1 MSNNTIHILNNDA
14 TAQILEKSEIK
25 GDIIVW
31 REMLCEGALHKNVG
45 SDEFWKKRYAYF
57 KKKFNIE
64 PIKYYD
70 TTIREIKKVED
81 LSNYNEV
88 VLWFECNLF
97 QQLNLLALCT
107 YLVTNYVKTTTYFLV
122 YFEKENEKE
131 PVQPFTNF
139 STINFKSI
147 FKNKIRLSKAS
158 LLFAKE
164 SWEMYVENDIDKL
177 QKFNFNKNSK
187 FKCLQ
192 KTINQH
198 LLRFPSEKGLNQ
210 IEYKILRIVNSGI
223 FTEKQIIRTLLIWQQ
238 KETVYG
244 FGELQYFNYL
254 KQLKKYVE
262 IKESKIYLN
271 KKGREVI
278 GV

>member
-1 MSNNTIHILNNDA
+1 MSNIIHILNNDA
-14 TAQILEKSEIK
+14 IAQILEKSEIK

-45 SDEFWKKRYAYF
+45 SDEFWKKRYTYF
-57 KKKFNIE
+57 KNQFNVESIE
-64 PIKYYD
+64 YYD

-97 QQLNLLALCT
+97 QQINLLALCT
-107 YLVTNYVKTTTYFLV
+107 FLVNNYVKKTNYFLV
-122 YFEKENEKE
+122 YFEKENGNE
-131 PVQPFTNF
+131 PEQPFTNL
-139 STINFKSI
+139 STIDLKTI
-147 FKNKIRLSKAS
+147 FENKTTLSKTS

-164 SWEMYVENDIDKL
+164 SWKIYVENDIDKL
-177 QKFNFNKNSK
+177 KKFDFNKNSK

-192 KTINQH
+192 KSINQH

-238 KETVYG
+238 KETIYG

-254 KQLKKYVE
+254 KQLKKYIE

-271 KKGREVI
+271 KKGREAI

>member
-1 MSNNTIHILNNDA
+1 MSNTIHILNNEA
-14 TAQILEKSEIK
+14 TAQILEKSKIK
-25 GDIIVW
+25 GDVIIW
-31 REMLCEGALHKNVG
+31 REMLCEGSLHKNVG

-57 KKKFNIE
+57 KNQFNIE

-70 TTIREIKKVED
+70 TTINEIKKVED

-97 QQLNLLALCT
+97 QQINLVALCT
-107 YLVTNYVKTTTYFLV
+107 YLVNNYVKKITYFLV
-122 YFEKENEKE
+122 YFEKENEKKPE
-131 PVQPFTNF
+131 QSFTNF
-139 STINFKSI
+139 SIIDLKTI
-147 FKNKIRLSKAS
+147 FKNKVTLSKAS

-177 QKFNFNKNSK
+177 KKFNFNKNSK

-192 KTINQH
+192 KSINQH

-210 IEYKILRIVNSGI
+210 IENKILRIVNSGM
-223 FTEKQIIRTLLIWQQ
+223 FTEKEIIRDLLIWQQ
-238 KETVYG
+238 KETIYG

-254 KQLKKYVE
+254 KRLKEYVE
-262 IKESKIYLN
+262 IKEFKIYLN
-271 KKGREVI
+271 KKGREAI